1 MRAILF
7 IVPLLLAIASAKPL
21 CVGYAEYPEL
31 DKDCR
36 KRFTEDICLKGYAL
50 RSQNVSASCIWHMLT
65 KTKTVDRQVVYNRAG
80 GVVLSGLNYQGT
92 VCGTSVRMTLPS
104 SAKGRWGAYM
114 RLMGG
119 PQNTSVYSYSTK
131 PTISSTVAGCQ
142 LGKGFPLTCKV
153 NLTAPTGYAQH
164 PQFRSNSAVFEFFI
178 SVRQRFVLV
187 LH

>member
-1 MRAILF
+1 MRALL
-7 IVPLLLAIASAKPL
+7 VLLALLLAYASAKPM
-21 CVGYAEYPEL
+21 CVGYAEFPEL

-36 KRFTEDICLKGYAL
+36 GRPKEDLCLKGFAM

-65 KTKTVDRQVVYNRAG
+65 KSKTIDRQLVYNRAG
-80 GVVLSGLNYQGT
+80 GVVVSGLNYQGT
-92 VCGTSVRMTLPS
+92 VCASSVRMTLPT

-131 PTISSTVAGCQ
+131 PTIGSTVAGCTV
-142 LGKGFPLTCKV
+142 GKGFPATCKV

-164 PQFRSNSAVFEFFI
+164 PEFRQNSVVFEFFT
-178 SVRQRFVLV
+178 SVSESL
-187 LH
+187 